1 MLKFDHMEVHVKD
14 AEKYAIF
21 LQKLF
26 GNGRYKKISENNTF
40 MFLSI
45 DDFHI
50 EIKEKKNYIRPFAL
64 DSDIGFCMPCLRMKG
79 ANEHLKNIKEVE
91 ITNQIMNPDGACFFF
106 KDYEGIDWHIKD
118 YEVLDIYTNI

>member
-1 MLKFDHMEVHVKD
+1 MLKFDHIEVHVKD

-40 MFLSI
+40 MFLSV

-50 EIKEKKNYIRPFAL
+50 EIKEKKKYTMPFAL

-79 ANEHLKNIKEVE
+79 ANEHLQNIKEVE
-91 ITNQIMNPDGACFFF
+91 IINQIMNPDGACFFF